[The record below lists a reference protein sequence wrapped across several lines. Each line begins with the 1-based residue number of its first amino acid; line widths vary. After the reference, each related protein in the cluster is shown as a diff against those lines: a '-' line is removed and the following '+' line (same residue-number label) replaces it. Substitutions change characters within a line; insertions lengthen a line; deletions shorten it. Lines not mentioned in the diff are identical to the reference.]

1 MKRFMVRAVLIIIVI
16 AAFIV
21 LWEMYRSSRRECTR
35 LKDNQRTLFT
45 DVEIYRTRDSLS
57 AAGVERLTLTNREFK
72 RYASRLEKT
81 VKTLDLKVRRLQSV
95 AQVAVSTRYPVTA
108 RLWDS
113 LVSPDIPEPPEPSET
128 SEPSEPPETVRRLY
142 YRDRWLTID
151 GTVRG
156 SEFLGT
162 IESRDTLVQ
171 VIHRVPRRFWF
182 VRWGTKAVR
191 QEVTTRN
198 PYSRITYT
206 EYIELKRRRR

>member
-1 MKRFMVRAVLIIIVI
+1 MKRIMVRAVLIIIVI

-21 LWEMYRSSRRECTR
+21 LWEMYRSSRREYTR

-95 AQVAVSTRYPVTA
+95 AQVAVSTLYPVTA

-113 LVSPDIPEPPEPSET
+113 VVSPDPPEI
-128 SEPSEPPETVRRLY
+128 PETVRRLY

-171 VIHRVPRRFWF
+171 VVHRVPRRFWF

-206 EYIELKRRRR
+206 EYIELKRRCR

>member
-1 MKRFMVRAVLIIIVI
+1 MKRIMVRAVLIIIVI

-21 LWEMYRSSRRECTR
+21 LWEMYRSSRREYTR

-95 AQVAVSTRYPVTA
+95 AQVAVSTLYPVTA

-113 LVSPDIPEPPEPSET
+113 VVSPDPPEI
-128 SEPSEPPETVRRLY
+128 PETVRRLY

-206 EYIELKRRRR
+206 EYIELKRRRQ

>member
-1 MKRFMVRAVLIIIVI
+1 MKRIMVRAVLIIIVI

-21 LWEMYRSSRRECTR
+21 LWEMYRSSRREYTR

-95 AQVAVSTRYPVTA
+95 AQVAVSTLYPVTA
-108 RLWDS
+108 RLSDS
-113 LVSPDIPEPPEPSET
+113 VVSPDPPEI
-128 SEPSEPPETVRRLY
+128 PETVRRLY

>member
-1 MKRFMVRAVLIIIVI
+1 MKRIMVRAVLIIIVI

-21 LWEMYRSSRRECTR
+21 LWEMYRSSRREYTR

-95 AQVAVSTRYPVTA
+95 AQVAVSTLYPVTA
-108 RLWDS
+108 RLSDS
-113 LVSPDIPEPPEPSET
+113 VVSPDPPEI
-128 SEPSEPPETVRRLY
+128 PETVRRLY

-206 EYIELKRRRR
+206 EYIELKRRRQ